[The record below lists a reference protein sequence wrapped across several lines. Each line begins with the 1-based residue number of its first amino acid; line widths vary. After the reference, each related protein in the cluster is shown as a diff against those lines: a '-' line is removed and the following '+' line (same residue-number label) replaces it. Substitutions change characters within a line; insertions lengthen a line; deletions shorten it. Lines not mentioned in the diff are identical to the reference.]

1 MDSTAAK
8 EFLISKIIEEARIKH
23 VVLSETEKKMLY
35 FTEVQPSLPDI
46 YEVHAEFER
55 NYDSD
60 EYEAKIAGLLRNA
73 RTRDQDE
80 SAAQAQEWKDALDAL
95 KKEDHYILVMVQ
107 QAFGAGSAT
116 GDEHRVRDFLIYVAV
131 GVGIVLLVI
140 FKTVWDTRH

>member
-8 EFLISKIIEEARIKH
+8 QFLISKAIEEAELEH
-23 VVLSETEKKMLY
+23 LPLSETEKKMMY
-35 FTEVQPSLPDI
+35 FTESGPSLPDI
-46 YEVHAEFER
+46 YEVNAEFER
-55 NYDSD
+55 DYNSD

-73 RTRDQDE
+73 RTRDQDQ
-80 SAAQAQEWKDALDAL
+80 SAAQAQQWEDALDTL

-116 GDEHRVRDFLIYVAV
+116 IDKHRVRDFLIYVAI

-140 FKTVWDTRH
+140 LKVVWDTRH